1 MFKLQRIKIATIIC
15 MISLFFVVELTAK
28 GNNFQQ
34 LNNSRLPKLELSN
47 FTLLER
53 FNLIPLNELSFTPLN
68 PSNFPQKCEGKWEG
82 LMYIYSGGV
91 LRDSVRVE
99 FNVAKESDSTWKW
112 RTDYL
117 SPKNPITKDYRLK
130 MKTANTY
137 IIDEGDGIELLNY
150 VSANKMYSLFET
162 EGIYLTAVYE
172 LRGDELLFE
181 VTSSRKLVAG
191 SNADSQVSNFIL
203 DATQSVVFRKVVR

>member
-15 MISLFFVVELTAK
+15 MISVFLVVELMAK

-47 FTLLER
+47 FTLSEG
-53 FNLIPLNELSFTPLN
+53 FNLSPLNELSFTRSN

-117 SPKNPITKDYRLK
+117 SPKTPITKDYRLK

>member
-15 MISLFFVVELTAK
+15 MISVFLGVELTAK

-47 FTLLER
+47 FTLSEG
-53 FNLIPLNELSFTPLN
+53 FNPTPLNELSFTPSN

-82 LMYIYSGGV
+82 VMYIYSGGV

-117 SPKNPITKDYRLK
+117 SPKTPITKDYRLK

-162 EGIYLTAVYE
+162 EGIYITAVYE

-181 VTSSRKLVAG
+181 VTSSHKLVAG

>member
-1 MFKLQRIKIATIIC
+1 
-15 MISLFFVVELTAK
+15 MILLFFVVELTAK

-34 LNNSRLPKLELSN
+34 S
-47 FTLLER
+47 
-53 FNLIPLNELSFTPLN
+53 N

-99 FNVAKESDSTWKW
+99 FYVAKDSDSTWKW

-117 SPKNPITKDYRLK
+117 SPKTPITKDYRLK

-181 VTSSRKLVAG
+181 VTSSRKLIAG

-203 DATQSVVFRKVVR
+203 DATQSVVFRKVTR

>member
-1 MFKLQRIKIATIIC
+1 MNIYRIILGLWMMWFLNCEAQLNTQKENFSPKKG
-15 MISLFFVVELTAK
+15 ISPSK
-28 GNNFQQ
+28 GN
-34 LNNSRLPKLELSN
+34 L
-47 FTLLER
+47 
-53 FNLIPLNELSFTPLN
+53 
-68 PSNFPQKCEGKWEG
+68 FPQKCEGKWDG
-82 LMYIYSGGV
+82 CMYIYSGGV

-99 FNVAKESDSTWKW
+99 FNVAKESDSAWKW

-117 SPKNPITKDYRLK
+117 SPKTPITKDYRLK

>member
-1 MFKLQRIKIATIIC
+1 MFKLLRSKIATIIC
-15 MISLFFVVELTAK
+15 MISLFFVVELMAK

-34 LNNSRLPKLELSN
+34 LNNSRLPKLEPSN

-53 FNLIPLNELSFTPLN
+53 FNLTPLNELSFTPSN

-99 FNVAKESDSTWKW
+99 FNVAKDSDSTWKW

-117 SPKNPITKDYRLK
+117 SPKTPITKDYRLK